1 MPRAE
6 KESRNFSPAG
16 RPHDAIRAACRRC
29 TEEIQ
34 QAMRK
39 KPKPNWNDTV
49 PPIINKHHKK
59 IEALGV
65 SLLEFVVYTGRLNR
79 RFGAEQ

>member
-1 MPRAE
+1 MTPE
-6 KESRNFSPAG
+6 TDN
-16 RPHDAIRAACRRC
+16 AIRAACRRC

-39 KPKPNWNDTV
+39 KPKPNWNATV
-49 PPIINKHHKK
+49 TPISRKHHQK
-59 IEALGV
+59 IAPLGV

-79 RFGAEQ
+79 RFGVDS